1 VIRGLRLALT
11 GRLGRRVY
19 VAGGNCESEPDGDM
33 AAGDTVML
41 GEREG
46 LVSVAEAEAVAL
58 FVVMLGK
65 FVRPGS
71 AMPPWLCG

>member
-1 VIRGLRLALT
+1 
-11 GRLGRRVY
+11 

-33 AAGDTVML
+33 AAGDAVIL

-46 LVSVAEAEAVAL
+46 LVSVAEAVAL
-58 FVVMLGK
+58 FVLRLGR